1 MIQIDPYNRIPLY
14 EQVLVKI
21 RQLILRDVLK
31 SDQRMPSV
39 RELAQSTGV
48 NPNTVQKAYKELERT
63 GYLYTIQGRGSFVA
77 SPERIHDPLREDQIL
92 MELEHLLYEARYLRI
107 PRNRLSA
114 CISPFLTEE
123 EEVSHD

>member
-21 RQLILRDVLK
+21 RQLILREVL
-31 SDQRMPSV
+31 SPDERMPSV

-48 NPNTVQKAYKELERT
+48 NPNTIQKAYKELERT

-77 SPERIHDPLREDQIL
+77 SPEHVHDPLRKEQIF
-92 MELEHLLYEARYLRI
+92 MQLEHLLYEARYLKI
-107 PRNRLSA
+107 SKERLSDLIIPF
-114 CISPFLTEE
+114 ISDSEE
-123 EEVSHD
+123 EDHD

>member
-1 MIQIDPYNRIPLY
+1 LIQIDPYNRIPLY

-31 SDQRMPSV
+31 ANERMPSV

-63 GYLYTIQGRGSFVA
+63 GYIYTVKGRGSFVA
-77 SPERIHDPLREDQIL
+77 SPDKIKDPLREEQIL
-92 MELEHLLYEARYLRI
+92 MELEHLLYEARYLKI
-107 PRNRLSA
+107 PKARLA
-114 CISPFLTEE
+114 ALTAPFITDSEE
-123 EEVSHD
+123 ESHD

>member
-14 EQVLVKI
+14 EQVLMKI
-21 RQLILRDVLK
+21 RQLILRGVLK
-31 SDQRMPSV
+31 PDQRMPSV

-77 SPERIHDPLREDQIL
+77 SPDRIHDPLREEQIL
-92 MELEHLLYEARYLRI
+92 MQLEHLLYEARYLKIPKERI
-107 PRNRLSA
+107 SVLVTPF
-114 CISPFLTEE
+114 ISDKEAI
-123 EEVSHD
+123 SHD